1 MMILARGTGTWKS
14 SIFSKIL
21 LESSGTYVRW
31 CSLAIDRS
39 ESFRWN
45 RSRLNL
51 KSRECIIERDTC
63 ESVWPVILFYFY
75 SVRQRGE
82 KHVRPTAE
90 KSHSLRY
97 CNNDTLS
104 RNLSILEET
113 IENRFPP
120 IIDLSKQRL
129 FLESV
134 SFCNCIIYLIQRISS
149 FFPIKELNFIEFI
162 LFNRSTIYLITT
174 DAMKYAFRF
183 QHLHPRWKESAYES
197 GPMLLFHR
205 SILSTRTRLSLSS
218 SHFHRIPDSHSA
230 NGSCV
235 RFIPPLEALELR
247 VRSACI
253 IDGTSSCPSDFHSY
267 FVKLVEVPSQ
277 ERKKQSL
284 SNRSSTLCHC
294 HGKRARV
301 AKSKEL
307 EVVSI
312 GLDAQ

>member
-1 MMILARGTGTWKS
+1 M
-14 SIFSKIL
+14 
-21 LESSGTYVRW
+21 
-31 CSLAIDRS
+31 
-39 ESFRWN
+39 RWN
-45 RSRLNL
+45 MH
-51 KSRECIIERDTC
+51 
-63 ESVWPVILFYFY
+63 SVSNI
-75 SVRQRGE
+75 
-82 KHVRPTAE
+82 
-90 KSHSLRY
+90 
-97 CNNDTLS
+97 CTLDGKNPRTS
-104 RNLSILEET
+104 PGQCCC
-113 IENRFPP
+113 F
-120 IIDLSKQRL
+120 IDL
-129 FLESV
+129 
-134 SFCNCIIYLIQRISS
+134 
-149 FFPIKELNFIEFI
+149 FF
-162 LFNRSTIYLITT
+162 RHGRGS
-174 DAMKYAFRF
+174 
-183 QHLHPRWKESAYES
+183 
-197 GPMLLFHR
+197 
-205 SILSTRTRLSLSS
+205 LSLSS

-253 IDGTSSCPSDFHSY
+253 IDGTSSCPPDFHSY